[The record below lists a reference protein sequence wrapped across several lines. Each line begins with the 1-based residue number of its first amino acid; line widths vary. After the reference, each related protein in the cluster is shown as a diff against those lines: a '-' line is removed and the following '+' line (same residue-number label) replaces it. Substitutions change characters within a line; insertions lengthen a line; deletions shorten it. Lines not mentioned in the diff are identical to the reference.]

1 VADTHS
7 IHLVSKLPP
16 KQPLDPADIAAA
28 VLETV
33 RECSQALIDFENYQE
48 ALIAG
53 MRAQLNHLELTA
65 IRAIAQKVGR
75 S

>member
-1 VADTHS
+1 MADTHS
-7 IHLVSKLPP
+7 IHLAPKVPP

-33 RECSQALIDFENYQE
+33 RECNQALSDFEAYHE

-53 MRAQLNHLELTA
+53 MREQLNHLELTA
-65 IRAIAQKVGR
+65 IRAIATKVGR